1 MRTRTWIARCSLVG
15 LGSLVACAGG
25 GDSDSGSSSSFT
37 GVGGTLTTSSGQ
49 TDSASDPTDTATDGG
64 ETSSSDSG
72 EKLDVASDE
81 TGDGT
86 NPVTGCAKVDILFV
100 VDNSAS
106 MGQYQVR
113 LTEEFPTF
121 IDSMYEALPVGTD
134 LHVGITTTTFAGP
147 FECTE
152 NEVEMNCQSSATPA
166 VITDNYIKPTMGNL
180 GINGAQG
187 QLFSFAGKHYF
198 DTTTDVDPADL
209 TTWFTGAMTS
219 AGENGCTF
227 EMPVAAAG
235 WAFDGLNVATN
246 DGFARDE
253 GALLVLFFLTDEP
266 DKTPDSKND
275 HVNRVLAAKS
285 ECGGADCVVVSG
297 LIDPCVAVPTTNNKL
312 WQFMTAFDDVEDPLF
327 GDIIDTQNYGDVVGA
342 TLGQTIADAC
352 EQIPVG

>member
-1 MRTRTWIARCSLVG
+1 MGTRTWISRTSLVG
-15 LGSLVACAGG
+15 LASLVACAGG
-25 GDSDSGSSSSFT
+25 GDASSDSSSSYT
-37 GVGGTLTTSSGQ
+37 SVGATITSTSDAGT
-49 TDSASDPTDTATDGG
+49 DPTDGATDGG
-64 ETSSSDSG
+64 ESSSTDGG
-72 EKLDVASDE
+72 EKLDVAGDG

-86 NPVTGCAKVDILFV
+86 IPATGCAKVDILFI

-121 IDSMYEALPVGTD
+121 IDAMYGALPFSTD

-152 NEVEMNCQSSATPA
+152 NEVEMNCQSSATFET
-166 VITDNYIKPTMGNL
+166 INGNYIKPTVQDL

-187 QLFSFAGKHYF
+187 QLFTFDQKRYF
-198 DTTTDVDPADL
+198 ETTTDQDPAAL
-209 TTWFTGAMTS
+209 TTWFTGAMTM

-235 WAFDGLNVATN
+235 WAFDGLNAATN
-246 DGFARDE
+246 AGFVRDE
-253 GALLVLFFLTDEP
+253 GSLLVLFFLTDEP

-275 HVNRVLAAKS
+275 HVNRVLSAKS
-285 ECGGADCVVVSG
+285 ECGGENCVVVSG

-312 WQFMTAFDDVEDPLF
+312 WQFMKAFDDMNEPLY
-327 GDIIDTQNYGDVVGA
+327 GDIIDTQEYGNLVGA

-352 EQIPVG
+352 DLVPVP